1 MRFKKILSEMEV
13 TPHDI
18 QTIYI
23 ASALLSPPSLLTP
36 LLQKYICQKIL
47 LNVSGVSKQWAL
59 EVWEI
64 DKNRADGKDG
74 QTVLLR
80 LLRLLEQHLRC

>member
-23 ASALLSPPSLLTP
+23 ASTAFTAFTAYTAF
-36 LLQKYICQKIL
+36 QRYICQNIL

-64 DKNRADGKDG
+64 DENRADGKDG

-80 LLRLLEQHLRC
+80 LLRLLEQHLRR